1 MDILL
6 LYCLCPFLGGFLVQ
20 FFFGCRTAI
29 KPLRFIPLYC
39 AAVTLIF
46 AVRAWNTPSLFI
58 GLNGLV
64 AFIWGMIG
72 VCILLGYGAAL
83 LAHKFSR

>member
-1 MDILL
+1 MVILGAQ
-6 LYCLCPFLGGFLVQ
+6 PG
-20 FFFGCRTAI
+20 RE
-29 KPLRFIPLYC
+29 
-39 AAVTLIF
+39 
-46 AVRAWNTPSLFI
+46 TPSLFI
-58 GLNGLV
+58 GLNGLA

>member
-1 MDILL
+1 MDIFL

-72 VCILLGYGAAL
+72 ICILLGYGAAL